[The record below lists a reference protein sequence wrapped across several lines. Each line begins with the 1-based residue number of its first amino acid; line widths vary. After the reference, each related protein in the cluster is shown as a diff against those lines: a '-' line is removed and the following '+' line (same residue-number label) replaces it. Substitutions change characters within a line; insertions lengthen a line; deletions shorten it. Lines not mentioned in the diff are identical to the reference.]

1 MKNRKPQSLLAR
13 KKEQILKKGD
23 IMNVLNTPFLVIVE
37 SPSKCAKI
45 EKYLGFQYKCIAT
58 KGHICSLKNTP
69 CKNNQYVS
77 EFEIIP
83 EKKVAVDMLK
93 SYVTQVKPDNVFL
106 ATDDDREGEA
116 IAWHIC
122 KVCNLSVEKT
132 FRILFHEITPQA
144 IQHAI
149 KSPIHIRMGI
159 VRAQQARQII
169 DRLIGFQLSPML
181 TKMIIHDSK
190 FLSAGRCQ
198 TPILKMIFDQY
209 VDNQSK
215 TAGMEYQIRGT
226 FFSQPS
232 TICATLN
239 KNFETE
245 SQVLHFLEL
254 SKTYVHLLDIDT
266 IPKEKDILAPIPFNT
281 SALLQYASSHLYFSP
296 TQTMA
301 LSQILY
307 QEGYIT
313 YMRTD
318 SISYASSFSNQM
330 KTFITNEYGEQFTED
345 EKEDEDDKEKNPHEA
360 IRVTNIERR
369 SIPNDFPEPVRKLYG
384 LIWTRSVESCMN
396 AYKYKRHVITISAP
410 DKLFYKYDL
419 DIPTHLGWKRVHTTM
434 EEHVSQQESS
444 SSLYHYVR
452 HIDGEIVSFQKL
464 TSHVQ
469 VKERNIYFTEANLI
483 QKMEKMGIGRPS
495 TYSSLI
501 ETVQERQYVSR
512 ENIEGISVNCSEHCL
527 EKETIVTTT
536 TERIFGECKNKLIIQ
551 KLGFSVIKQLYA
563 HFETL
568 FNYEYTRQM
577 EEELDK
583 ISMDSDWQKVCATCE
598 ETIQKCIIPL
608 QEKMNLKYPIDEFHR
623 VVFGKTGA
631 TIQFLLEDG
640 TTGYKNIKQIDL
652 DMRLLE
658 NGIYKLEDLLEIPT
672 ECLGIFEENE
682 LLLKKGPYGA
692 YVKWGDSTQNIN
704 TFYKKK
710 KGVISYADI
719 VTHLDTLK
727 EKKQE
732 QNKIIREINKTLSVR
747 KGKYGNYIYY
757 KPDARTSPIFIN
769 LQKCPFDSL
778 HCDSIE
784 MIKWVETFFKNE
796 NIIAQYNK

>member
-1 MKNRKPQSLLAR
+1 MKNRQNLLAR
-13 KKEQILKKGD
+13 KKEHILKKGHQL
-23 IMNVLNTPFLVIVE
+23 NVLNTPFLVIVE

-45 EKYLGFQYKCIAT
+45 EKYLGFQYKCIAS
-58 KGHICSLKNTP
+58 KGHICSLKNIP
-69 CKNNQYVS
+69 SQKNNYVS

-83 EKKVAVDMLK
+83 EKKTVVDMLK
-93 SYVTQVKPDNVFL
+93 SYVSQVKPENVFL

-122 KVCNLSVEKT
+122 NVCNLSTEKT

-169 DRLIGFQLSPML
+169 DRLIGFQISPML

-215 TAGMEYQIRGT
+215 TAGMEYQIHGT

-245 SQVLHFLEL
+245 SQVLHYLEL

-266 IPKEKDILAPIPFNT
+266 IPREKDILAPIPFNT
-281 SALLQYASSHLYFSP
+281 SGLLQYASSHLHFSP

-301 LSQILY
+301 FSQILY

-318 SISYASSFSNQM
+318 SVSYASSFLNQM
-330 KTFITNEYGEQFTED
+330 NTFITNEYGEQFTEEEGKKEKD
-345 EKEDEDDKEKNPHEA
+345 EEDEEDEEKENPHEA

-384 LIWTRSVESCMN
+384 VIWTRSVESCMN

-419 DIPTHLGWKRVHTTM
+419 DIPTYLGWKRVHTTM

-527 EKETIVTTT
+527 EKQTIVTKT
-536 TERIFGECKNKLIIQ
+536 TERIFGECKNKLVIQ
-551 KLGFSVIKQLYA
+551 TLGFSVIKQLYA

-583 ISMDSDWQKVCATCE
+583 IAIDSDWQKVCVTCE
-598 ETIQKCIIPL
+598 ETIQRCMLPL
-608 QEKMNLKYPIDEFHR
+608 QEKMKKKYPIDENHR

-672 ECLGIFEENE
+672 ECLGMFEGNE

-704 TFYKKK
+704 AIYKKK
-710 KGVISYADI
+710 KGEIVYADI
-719 VTHLDTLK
+719 VTYLDTLK
-727 EKKQE
+727 DKIQEK
-732 QNKIIREINKTLSVR
+732 KIIREINKTLSVR
-747 KGKYGNYIYY
+747 KGKYGSYIYY
-757 KPDARTSPIFIN
+757 KPDAQTAPIFIN
-769 LQKCPFDSL
+769 LQKCPLDAL
-778 HCDSIE
+778 QCDSNE
-784 MIKWVETFFKNE
+784 MMKWVIQKTK
-796 NIIAQYNK
+796 IL

>member
-1 MKNRKPQSLLAR
+1 MKPRNLLAR
-13 KKEQILKKGD
+13 KKEHILKKGD
-23 IMNVLNTPFLVIVE
+23 QLNVLNTPFLVIVE

-45 EKYLGFQYKCIAT
+45 EKYLGFQYKCIAS

-69 CKNNQYVS
+69 CQKNNYVS

-83 EKKVAVDMLK
+83 EKKGVVDMLK
-93 SYVTQVKPDNVFL
+93 SYVSQVKPENVFL
-106 ATDDDREGEA
+106 AMDDDREGEA

-122 KVCNLSVEKT
+122 NVCNLSVDNT

-144 IQHAI
+144 IQRAI

-169 DRLIGFQLSPML
+169 DRLIGFQISPML

-254 SKTYVHLLDIDT
+254 SKTYVHVLDIDT
-266 IPKEKDILAPIPFNT
+266 IPREKEILPPIPFNT
-281 SALLQYASSHLYFSP
+281 SGLLQYASSHLHFSP

-301 LSQILY
+301 FSQILY

-318 SISYASSFSNQM
+318 SVSYASSFSNQM
-330 KTFITNEYGEQFTED
+330 REFITNEYGEQFTE
-345 EKEDEDDKEKNPHEA
+345 KEEDKEEEKSEENPHEA

-369 SIPNDFPEPVRKLYG
+369 SIPNDFPEPVRKLYD

-396 AYKYKRHVITISAP
+396 AYKYKHHVISISAP
-410 DKLFYKYDL
+410 DKSFYKYDL
-419 DIPTHLGWKRVHTTM
+419 DIPTHLGWKRVHTTI
-434 EEHVSQQESS
+434 EEFDSQQQSA
-444 SSLYHYVR
+444 SSLYHYI
-452 HIDGEIVSFQKL
+452 HHMDGEIVSFQKL

-469 VKERNIYFTEANLI
+469 VKERNVYFTEANLI

-527 EKETIVTTT
+527 EKQTIVTKM
-536 TERIFGECKNKLIIQ
+536 TERIFGESKNKLVIQ
-551 KLGFSVIKQLYA
+551 NLGFSVIKQLYA

-583 ISMDSDWQKVCATCE
+583 ISDSDWKQVCVTCE
-598 ETIQKCIIPL
+598 ETIQRCMLPL
-608 QEKMNLKYPIDEFHR
+608 LEKMKKKYPIDEHHR

-658 NGIYKLEDLLEIPT
+658 NGIYKLDDLLEIPT
-672 ECLGIFEENE
+672 ECLGIFEGNE

-692 YVKWGDSTQNIN
+692 YVKWGDITQNIN
-704 TFYKKK
+704 ALYKKK
-710 KGVISYADI
+710 KGEISYVDI

-727 EKKQE
+727 EKKQDK
-732 QNKIIREINKTLSVR
+732 KIIREINETLSVR
-747 KGKYGNYIYY
+747 KGKYGSYIYY
-757 KPDARTSPIFIN
+757 KPDTQTAPVFIN
-769 LQKCPFDSL
+769 LQKCPLDAL
-778 HCDSIE
+778 QCDSNE
-784 MIKWVETFFKNE
+784 MMKWVIQKTK
-796 NIIAQYNK
+796 IL